1 MWVMAMKRDP
11 EEYRGLLALML
22 GASLLLVVLIMGAVA
37 IVDSFTGNNMRPE
50 DLQMTITLVI
60 ALLGTI
66 GTYLGVESVMKN
78 KRRGEEEPG
87 EPGPPTA
94 AEREAGDG

>member
-1 MWVMAMKRDP
+1 MKRDP
-11 EEYRGLLALML
+11 EDYRGLLALLL
-22 GASLLLVVLIMGAVA
+22 GASLVLVILVMGAVA

-78 KRRGEEEPG
+78 RNKNSQEEPTDPP
-87 EPGPPTA
+87 EPPT
-94 AEREAGDG
+94 GGKTDG

>member
-1 MWVMAMKRDP
+1 MKRSP
-11 EEYRGLLALML
+11 EDYRGLLALML

-66 GTYLGVESVMKN
+66 GTYLGVESVMKI

-87 EPGPPTA
+87 EDPGPPTPP
-94 AEREAGDG
+94 AGGASDG